1 VPKPAALA
9 NITPLIVTV
18 RNQRVILDADLG
30 VLYGVSTMV
39 LNQAVK
45 RNRERFPKAF
55 LFQLTRSEW
64 LNDLKSQIVISN
76 ARGGRRSP
84 PYAFTE
90 HGALMAANVLNSPQ
104 AIQMSVA
111 LIAAFIRLREA
122 LAADHA
128 MAKRL
133 AEIESTVLTHDTA
146 LRDLYQKIRPLLLP
160 PPDPPRRKIGFK
172 TDD

>member
-1 VPKPAALA
+1 
-9 NITPLIVTV
+9 
-18 RNQRVILDADLG
+18 
-30 VLYGVSTMV
+30 MV